1 MRIGLITDIHFSVS
15 DAAGGAHAATPEL
28 RTCIGDFGNRSVDFV
43 LQLGDIINGTPDRS
57 AEELRQV
64 LTILNEYDGT
74 IRHVIGNHCLAVPQK
89 ELLRALDMERAY
101 YSFREE
107 KFRLVVLDGMD
118 VSVLNEPETD
128 ADRSLLHSCLARPE
142 LHDYCGAV
150 GERQI
155 EWLHSELQEASAKKE
170 SVIVICH
177 FPLHPATTDL
187 KHGLLWNHL
196 EVRKL
201 LEAYPAVKACIGG
214 HYHYGGYAKEKDIH
228 YLTLPAF
235 VNRTEHPG
243 TAWSVAEL
251 LQDRLVVTARS
262 GEVVLDL
269 ELNRADNA

>member
-1 MRIGLITDIHFSVS
+1 MRIGLITDIHFSVN
-15 DAAGGAHAATPEL
+15 DAAGGAHAATPDL
-28 RTCIGDFGNRSVDFV
+28 SACIEDFRNGSLDFV
-43 LQLGDIINGTPDRS
+43 LQLGDMINGTPDR
-57 AEELRQV
+57 AEEELRQA
-64 LTILNEYDGT
+64 LPMLKKYTGAIH
-74 IRHVIGNHCLAVPQK
+74 HVIGNHCLAVPQK
-89 ELLRALDMERAY
+89 DLLRNLGMERAY
-101 YSFREE
+101 YSFRKE
-107 KFRLVVLDGMD
+107 KFRFVVLDGMD

-128 ADRSLLHSCLARPE
+128 ADRALLRSCLARPE

-187 KHGLLWNHL
+187 KHGMLWNHR

-201 LEAYPAVKACIGG
+201 LEAYPAVRACIGG
-214 HYHYGGYAKEKDIH
+214 HYHYGGHAKEKDIH
-228 YLTLPAF
+228 YLVLPAF

-269 ELNRADNA
+269 ELNRTDDA

>member
-1 MRIGLITDIHFSVS
+1 MRIGLITDIHFSLGEAAGEA
-15 DAAGGAHAATPEL
+15 DAAAPDL
-28 RTCIGDFGNRSVDFV
+28 RACIEDFRNRTMDFV
-43 LQLGDIINGTPDRS
+43 LQLGDIINGTTDR
-57 AEELRQV
+57 AEEELRQV
-64 LTILNEYDGT
+64 LIILNAYEGT
-74 IRHVIGNHCLAVPQK
+74 IHHVIGNHCLAVPQK
-89 ELLRALDMERAY
+89 ELLRALGMERAY
-101 YSFREE
+101 YSFRGG
-107 KFRLVVLDGMD
+107 KFRFVVLDGMD

-155 EWLHSELQEASAKKE
+155 EWLHRELQEASAKKE

-187 KHGLLWNHL
+187 KHGLIWNHR

-201 LEAYPAVKACIGG
+201 LEAYPAVRVCIGG

-228 YLTLPAF
+228 YLVLPAF
-235 VNRTEHPG
+235 VNRAEHPG
-243 TAWSVAEL
+243 TAWSVVEL
-251 LQDRLVVTARS
+251 LQYRLVVTARN

-269 ELNRADNA
+269 ELNRTYDA